1 MTVVVQHISA
11 DGTIDEQI
19 LRALKAKDKTQSAL
33 IAAVKAN
40 LESLKHSRGNIHGNP
55 ELMKGE

>member
-1 MTVVVQHISA
+1 MTVKELSQ
-11 DGTIDEQI
+11 
-19 LRALKAKDKTQSAL
+19 LYY
-33 IAAVKAN
+33 AVKAN

>member
-40 LESLKHSRGNIHGNP
+40 LESLKHSRSGVSKN
-55 ELMKGE
+55 